1 MNDYMGNSNKKK
13 EIIEK
18 YNSTSDFYDKRY
30 KKIQEEKYKVTFN
43 SFQIEK
49 KVFLDVGC
57 GSGLLF
63 EFILKEKKNYHIK
76 ALNYIGIDISLNM
89 LKLFV
94 KKYRS
99 WIKNVNINLILADVE
114 NLPLRNNKVD
124 LIYSITSLQ
133 NLSNMISGIKEIIMV
148 SKHMANLHLSILKK
162 TLNLELLVLFLK
174 PNIINLK
181 ITNIENIE
189 DLILQGNLIK
199 N

>member
-1 MNDYMGNSNKKK
+1 MGNSNKKK